1 MSIVISNDNQYIIK
15 DNDKLLYVHKHYE
28 NFESN
33 AASRYFQNKAKNKNQ
48 LLNRYKTRFLNRIKI
63 NNSTKEILNLTT
75 AAQQEK
81 LMNEIDKNMIEG
93 LETAIG
99 KASADIAQLSNDA
112 RKIMKTNNQLTALK
126 DVFKKISMAADI
138 LNKNN
143 GLSLLLN
150 EYTNTNDLNGLVTE
164 LQNKLSLTNKNGEII
179 GFNNTALNIAGQSLL
194 NLIVRI
200 QSGKRLSAQS
210 ISGYFNNIFSTG
222 LGEGIIA
229 SCIGAQIGYAG
240 EELEQYINKTLTGS
254 LTPNMHIKSQNDLG
268 FKKYK
273 ELSNATNK
281 TDFYDENMQLS
292 INQGKDTAQI
302 QLGLSIK
309 TYANNKDS
317 YAIVTN
323 KPFKSILE
331 ALFPGGKYYVYNT
344 LGLLDASQ
352 QQYREM
358 KKSIILSYVDNFLS
372 GTGYGNDFVSYM
384 VINGKAYP
392 VYKILQDV
400 VNNTKGTISS
410 DVDKTDPV
418 SISISGASK
427 LVKLRNE
434 YNGNNNLGLAWLR
447 NSAIHNIITK
457 DLTVEAH
464 LNTSLLTF

>member
-33 AASRYFQNKAKNKNQ
+33 VASRYFQNKAKNKNQ

-75 AAQQEK
+75 EAQQEK
-81 LMNEIDKNMIEG
+81 LMNEIDKNIIEG

-150 EYTNTNDLNGLVTE
+150 EYTNTNDLNGLVAE

-200 QSGKRLSAQS
+200 QGEKRLSAQS

-240 EELEQYINKTLTGS
+240 EELEQYINKTLTGL

-331 ALFPGGKYYVYNT
+331 ALFPGGKYYVYN
-344 LGLLDASQ
+344 
-352 QQYREM
+352 
-358 KKSIILSYVDNFLS
+358 N
-372 GTGYGNDFVSYM
+372 
-384 VINGKAYP
+384 
-392 VYKILQDV
+392 
-400 VNNTKGTISS
+400 
-410 DVDKTDPV
+410 
-418 SISISGASK
+418 
-427 LVKLRNE
+427 
-434 YNGNNNLGLAWLR
+434 
-447 NSAIHNIITK
+447 
-457 DLTVEAH
+457 
-464 LNTSLLTF
+464 